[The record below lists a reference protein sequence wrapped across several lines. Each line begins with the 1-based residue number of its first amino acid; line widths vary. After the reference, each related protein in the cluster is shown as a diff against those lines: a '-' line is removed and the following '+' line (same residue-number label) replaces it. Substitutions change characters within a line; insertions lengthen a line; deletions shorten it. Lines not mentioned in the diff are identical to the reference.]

1 MSGKSKSNASKKFAF
16 ERKQRTDGSANP
28 KYVDLLE
35 LDKPIAGQQFGCF
48 SFITPEKILKQKEMF
63 FFESFLKKWEFS
75 KSMEKFHQFIN
86 FVSYKYKLNFEDVMK
101 DYEGFV
107 TEERENI
114 INSSIEDDYKTFLD
128 KNEDDLEKQFSIKHN
143 FQTSVRGFKT
153 RGNFQTQ
160 EEAEMRAKLL
170 RETDPSFDVFVGPV
184 GQWLCW
190 DPEAYKT
197 GRVEYMEE
205 ELNQLAQEKQK
216 NEVVAKSAFDQRVKE
231 TKQKAIDDNKKNA
244 EKHGSSLTQDID
256 NDGNLVG
263 VANSQESKLSGS
275 SSISVADIRSELF
288 DGDNIVMGQSDYGRS
303 ELLSGPFAL
312 SKDDKKDDKKE
323 IYNGSFQFTTS
334 RERSWIHA
342 DAWNNWAGVVYL
354 TPDAPLSAG
363 TAFYRFKNG
372 EYSEEDAKLLNTKD
386 QTDSC
391 SQDLTKWEQV
401 DKVGNVFN
409 RLILFNSKRFHM
421 SMDYF
426 GDSKENGRLFQV
438 FFFSTER

>member
-1 MSGKSKSNASKKFAF
+1 MSGKSKSNVSKKFAF
-16 ERKQRTDGSANP
+16 ERKQRNDGSPNP

-35 LDKPIAGQQFGCF
+35 LDKAIAGQQFGCF
-48 SFITPEKILKQKEMF
+48 SFITPDKILKQKEMF
-63 FFESFLKKWEFS
+63 LFESFLKKWEFS

-86 FVSYKYKLNFEDVMK
+86 FMSYKYKLNFEDVMK

-114 INSSIEDDYKTFLD
+114 ISSSIEDDYKTFLD
-128 KNEDDLEKQFSIKHN
+128 KNEDELEKQFNIKHN
-143 FQTSVRGFKT
+143 FQTSVRGFKA

-216 NEVVAKSAFDQRVKE
+216 NESVAKSAFEQRVKE

-256 NDGNLVG
+256 KDGNLVG
-263 VANSQESKLSGS
+263 VASSQESKLSNS
-275 SSISVADIRSELF
+275 DTISVADIRSELF
-288 DGDNIVMGQSDYGRS
+288 DGDNIVIGQSDYGRS
-303 ELLSGPFAL
+303 ELISGPFATKK
-312 SKDDKKDDKKE
+312 SDTIADD
-323 IYNGSFQFTTS
+323 SM
-334 RERSWIHA
+334 ER
-342 DAWNNWAGVVYL
+342 
-354 TPDAPLSAG
+354 
-363 TAFYRFKNG
+363 
-372 EYSEEDAKLLNTKD
+372 
-386 QTDSC
+386 
-391 SQDLTKWEQV
+391 
-401 DKVGNVFN
+401 
-409 RLILFNSKRFHM
+409 
-421 SMDYF
+421 MD
-426 GDSKENGRLFQV
+426 
-438 FFFSTER
+438 

>member
-1 MSGKSKSNASKKFAF
+1 MSGKSKSNVSKKLSF
-16 ERKQRTDGSANP
+16 ERKQRTDGSPNP

-63 FFESFLKKWEFS
+63 FFEEFLKKWEFS

-86 FVSYKYKLNFEDVMK
+86 FLSYKYKLNFEDVMK

-143 FQTSVRGFKT
+143 FQTSVRGFKS

-216 NEVVAKSAFDQRVKE
+216 NEATAKTAFEQRVKE

-256 NDGNLVG
+256 KDGNLVG
-263 VANSQESKLSGS
+263 VTNSQEAKLAGS
-275 SSISVADIRSELF
+275 SETISVADIRSELF
-288 DGDNIVMGQSDYGRS
+288 DGDNIVTGQSDYGRS
-303 ELLSGPFAL
+303 ELVSGPFAV
-312 SKDDKKDDKKE
+312 SKDSDM
-323 IYNGSFQFTTS
+323 
-334 RERSWIHA
+334 ER
-342 DAWNNWAGVVYL
+342 
-354 TPDAPLSAG
+354 
-363 TAFYRFKNG
+363 
-372 EYSEEDAKLLNTKD
+372 
-386 QTDSC
+386 
-391 SQDLTKWEQV
+391 V
-401 DKVGNVFN
+401 D
-409 RLILFNSKRFHM
+409 
-421 SMDYF
+421 
-426 GDSKENGRLFQV
+426 
-438 FFFSTER
+438 